1 MQATERGVV
10 YLVDDGAV
18 VRDALVF
25 LLGSRGLLVHAF
37 DSGPA
42 FLTFL

>member
-10 YLVDDGAV
+10 YLVDDEAV

-25 LLGSRGLLVHAF
+25 LLIT
-37 DSGPA
+37 DCP
-42 FLTFL
+42 